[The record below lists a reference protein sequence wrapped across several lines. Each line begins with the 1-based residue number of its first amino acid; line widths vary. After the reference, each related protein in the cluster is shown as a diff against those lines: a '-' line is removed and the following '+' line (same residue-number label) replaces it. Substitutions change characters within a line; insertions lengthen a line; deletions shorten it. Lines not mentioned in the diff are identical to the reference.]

1 MGVTDM
7 TQDRRTVGSVA
18 LVPDIEGVI
27 SADLILLK
35 SSLSNIFSYYL
46 IKAGGYSRL
55 FSEFGNGANVIHLKP
70 GQINNQKILIPTVDT
85 INQFVKIVDKIIN
98 QINALEQKN
107 DNLIKQR
114 DLLLPR
120 LMSGNL
126 EV

>member
-1 MGVTDM
+1 M
-7 TQDRRTVGSVA
+7 
-18 LVPDIEGVI
+18 
-27 SADLILLK
+27 
-35 SSLSNIFSYYL
+35 
-46 IKAGGYSRL
+46 

-107 DNLIKQR
+107 DNLSKQR

-120 LMSGNL
+120 LMSGKL